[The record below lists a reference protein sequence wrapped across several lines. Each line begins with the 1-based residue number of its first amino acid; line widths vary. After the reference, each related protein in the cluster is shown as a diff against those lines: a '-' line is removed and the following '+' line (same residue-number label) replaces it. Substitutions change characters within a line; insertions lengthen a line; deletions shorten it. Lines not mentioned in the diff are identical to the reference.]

1 MTEHTDPKAGANADR
16 VQSSRHSDPD
26 AHAELAQLADELR
39 DAVLRVVWRQWRT
52 LGAAAVGRHA
62 SRSRATDEET
72 RHVEALID
80 PEALVLISLT
90 LLRDEQ
96 RMGDMLHDWAVLNSD
111 LLSVQRIKNL
121 KADYPAPMQDELTH
135 QLALFATAASDEG
148 KDLRWRPLAHR
159 SSVSGEGRRGVHA
172 SSDESVHEA
181 LARTAHAHAPSG
193 ARVKMRAAR
202 TRLLADAT
210 LLLRL
215 RLGLGVGIKAD
226 LVAFLLA
233 RAEDWATVR
242 EAVDATGYTAAAV
255 RRAAEDLAA
264 ARLIESLDGQPLSY
278 RIIYGYWA
286 PLLGIKDRPPRWAA
300 WHERFVF
307 AAAFLHWSEAARA
320 RPMSEY
326 AFGAHGRDLLEHHRR
341 AFEQDLVALWS
352 VHSPVQDWSAFVSKS
367 VRSLSAWMGE
377 MA

>member
-1 MTEHTDPKAGANADR
+1 MTDHTDPKDGDSADR
-16 VQSSRHSDPD
+16 VQGTRHTDPD

-52 LGAAAVGRHA
+52 LGAAAVGRHT
-62 SRSRATDEET
+62 SHSRAADGET

-90 LLRDEQ
+90 LLRDE
-96 RMGDMLHDWAVLNSD
+96 RRLGDMLHDWAVLNSD

-121 KADYPAPMQDELTH
+121 EADYPAPMQNELMH

-159 SSVSGEGRRGVHA
+159 PSVSGEGKHGARA
-172 SSDESVHEA
+172 SSDESLNDS
-181 LARTAHAHAPSG
+181 LARTSHAHAPSG

-215 RLGLGVGIKAD
+215 RLGFGVGIKAD
-226 LVAFLLA
+226 LLAFLLA

-242 EAVDATGYTAAAV
+242 EVVDATGYTSAAV

-264 ARLIESLDGQPLSY
+264 ARLIESLDGQPSGYRVSY
-278 RIIYGYWA
+278 AYWA
-286 PLLGIKDRPPRWAA
+286 PLLGLKDRPPRWAA

-307 AAAFLHWSEAARA
+307 AAAFLHWSHAARA
-320 RPMSEY
+320 RPLSEY
-326 AFGAHGRDLLEHHRR
+326 ALGAYGRDLLEHHRP
-341 AFEQDLVALWS
+341 AFEQDLVARWS

-367 VRSLSAWMGE
+367 VRSLSAWMEE